1 MTQQQIDLIKKE
13 HDQCLEVGMLNQFL
27 WMEPAQ
33 TNSQFPLSKLTQD
46 LERGLDQNFSHDK
59 NVIRE
64 KVIAKKYINNNT
76 ERKVYSLTKVKAW
89 NFLTIISYSH
99 VKEADL
105 HNSSFVLN
113 CCTFLVLYLNPFY
126 LEQKFQDAFNR
137 EKFETLW
144 SCFLSSDF
152 YYSFVEVKI
161 SQS

>member
-1 MTQQQIDLIKKE
+1 
-13 HDQCLEVGMLNQFL
+13 MLNQFL

-59 NVIRE
+59 NVVRE
-64 KVIAKKYINNNT
+64 KLIPKKYINNNT
-76 ERKVYSLTKVKAW
+76 ERKVCSPTKVKAW

-126 LEQKFQDAFNR
+126 LEQKFQDVFKR

-144 SCFLSSDF
+144 SCFLPSDF
-152 YYSFVEVKI
+152 LIYSFVEVKI